1 VGSAAFTLRYD
12 DPESLI
18 MTDQAS
24 RFAGGIPAR
33 YDSGLGPYLFV
44 DYAID
49 LAQRTAACKPSRVLE
64 LAAGTGIVTRLLR
77 DALPSASELIASDL
91 NPPMLEIARR
101 KFAGGEKI
109 EFRRADAT
117 ALPFRDEEFDAVVCQ
132 FGVMFFPDKAKAYH
146 EVHRVLTRGGTY
158 HFNVWDSFAFNP
170 FARITQDTVGRF
182 FREDAPIFYTVP
194 FGYHRIDDIKASLIE
209 AGFNDIAAHVLSVD
223 KTIAKARQFAEG
235 LILGNPIV
243 EEIQTRG
250 TVDPEAIVTALTAA
264 LQDAFG
270 ADPGSMPL
278 QAIVFRA
285 CKR

>member
-1 VGSAAFTLRYD
+1 
-12 DPESLI
+12 

-24 RFAGGIPAR
+24 RFAGSIPAK
-33 YDSGLGPYLFV
+33 YDSGLGPYLFA
-44 DYAID
+44 DYATD

-117 ALPFRDEEFDAVVCQ
+117 ALPFRDEEFDAAVCQ

-146 EVHRVLTRGGTY
+146 EVHRVLMPGGTY
-158 HFNVWDSFAFNP
+158 YFSVWDSFAFNP
-170 FARITQDTVGRF
+170 FAQIVQETVARF
-182 FREDAPIFYTVP
+182 FQEDAPTFYTVP
-194 FGYHRIDDIKASLIE
+194 FGYHRIDDIKAALVE
-209 AGFNDIAAHVLSVD
+209 AGFEDIAAHVLRID
-223 KTIAKARQFAEG
+223 KSIPKARQFAEG

-243 EEIQTRG
+243 EEIQMRG
-250 TVDPEAIVTALTAA
+250 AVDPEAIVKALTTALQA
-264 LQDAFG
+264 AFG
-270 ADPGSMPL
+270 PDPGCMPL

-285 CKR
+285 CKREDRGWGPLAAVPAL